1 MQKQREDLI
10 LIFIVKIHRSKS
22 SEDELFL
29 PMMDIPVVTNNTND
43 LLSSDLLT
51 EQIQISG
58 FNCNCLIH
66 SQACGRCISQKI

>member
-1 MQKQREDLI
+1 
-10 LIFIVKIHRSKS
+10 
-22 SEDELFL
+22 
-29 PMMDIPVVTNNTND
+29 MMDIPVVTNNTND

-66 SQACGRCISQKI
+66 SQACGSCISQKI